1 MKTYDKNYLECRFYI
16 IGDREVGKKSF
27 IDKLL
32 NIPSTSLIRNINA
45 EKNFREAIT
54 KLLKENEL
62 SDEEYYIKVNNLP
75 FNATSKQSN
84 SSTKK
89 IDSKIKEEENK
100 KEKEKL
106 SKTLNM
112 KFNPKINNN
121 KVLEE
126 KKNKII
132 MKSLVK
138 YQVLSSRFTRP
149 PIPEYP
155 SKLYNINKSKI
166 LIKPYYI
173 FPGEEMPEYY
183 IRENENTKKEF
194 IIDGNPKINM
204 KGIIDDLFLLKNNQ
218 ETIINL
224 DKLAGYNIYVYNF
237 FIFIYDLSNFYSF
250 ELMRKYFSKI
260 IEILKITNYEDND
273 IICILGNKKDK
284 RESLDNEQELIYN
297 DFIKSNENIYIKEIS
312 TKPFFNFNKFF
323 YELLSNI
330 LSKYHEKLFI
340 ENDFKSKFEK
350 ILLNKETFSKSMR
363 NIYNPYEDNPGPIYD
378 INTLYRYISPEEL
391 IQAFHSK
398 KKRFNQKIFEDKSGP
413 IFGETKNFKN
423 FLNTKNIP
431 NIGFIKKA
439 GGLLDKTPKGFSFGI
454 VNGLFNLRKSRKEI
468 INEINKNIRDSVED
482 DCILYKLNLQSKSKE
497 KNYFDNAKERKKQYL
512 DEKRTKSK
520 EKTEKNLEMIKEN
533 LKKLKTKE
541 EEKKNIIL
549 TKLNSTLYKSSSTP
563 NLNILS
569 DENKEILN
577 SYKDHL
583 SNILYPK
590 NHENINKYIKKRNYI
605 IKHYP
610 TPSTPGPNAYNIS
623 QNLLNP
629 NRGKSILERHKLI
642 DHSKV
647 DPQLPYFKDEFDLIV
662 ERAQK
667 TMMLNL
673 DNEKKNKQINENI
686 IKENTPITY
695 KNEKIWEK
703 WDKNR
708 KNIINYGPIKKFLDG
723 RKRNLELQKENQV
736 KIESEKKQ
744 LEDLSKA
751 LSLEKGYGDPS
762 EIKHINYSLVEES
775 SPKYSIK
782 GKNMPHI
789 SNYDDDFEKIFIN
802 EDKEVLNAIIQE
814 KMTRPLP
821 DFNYIR
827 PKLPNIVFS
836 RANRFEKIK
845 KFLGSDD
852 LFKDGIFTPK
862 TQQSFFKKEPLSNQ
876 GKRTVFVDYKNKSPS
891 PAEYKIKGE
900 FEIIAEKGKKI
911 SDDRNKIKIK
921 ESRNNIKLIE

>member
-75 FNATSKQSN
+75 FNATSKQNN

-121 KVLEE
+121 KALEE

-224 DKLAGYNIYVYNF
+224 DKLTGYNIYVYNF

-413 IFGETKNFKN
+413 IFGENKNFKN

-549 TKLNSTLYKSSSTP
+549 TKLNSTLYKSSSMP
-563 NLNILS
+563 NL
-569 DENKEILN
+569 
-577 SYKDHL
+577 
-583 SNILYPK
+583 
-590 NHENINKYIKKRNYI
+590 KYI
-605 IKHYP
+605 
-610 TPSTPGPNAYNIS
+610 
-623 QNLLNP
+623 
-629 NRGKSILERHKLI
+629 
-642 DHSKV
+642 
-647 DPQLPYFKDEFDLIV
+647 
-662 ERAQK
+662 
-667 TMMLNL
+667 
-673 DNEKKNKQINENI
+673 
-686 IKENTPITY
+686 
-695 KNEKIWEK
+695 
-703 WDKNR
+703 
-708 KNIINYGPIKKFLDG
+708 
-723 RKRNLELQKENQV
+723 
-736 KIESEKKQ
+736 
-744 LEDLSKA
+744 
-751 LSLEKGYGDPS
+751 
-762 EIKHINYSLVEES
+762 
-775 SPKYSIK
+775 
-782 GKNMPHI
+782 
-789 SNYDDDFEKIFIN
+789 
-802 EDKEVLNAIIQE
+802 
-814 KMTRPLP
+814 
-821 DFNYIR
+821 IR
-827 PKLPNIVFS
+827 
-836 RANRFEKIK
+836 
-845 KFLGSDD
+845 
-852 LFKDGIFTPK
+852 
-862 TQQSFFKKEPLSNQ
+862 
-876 GKRTVFVDYKNKSPS
+876 
-891 PAEYKIKGE
+891 
-900 FEIIAEKGKKI
+900 
-911 SDDRNKIKIK
+911 
-921 ESRNNIKLIE
+921 

>member
-121 KVLEE
+121 KALEE

-378 INTLYRYISPEEL
+378 INTIYRYISPEEL

-413 IFGETKNFKN
+413 IFGEAKNFKN

-541 EEKKNIIL
+541 EEKKNII
-549 TKLNSTLYKSSSTP
+549 
-563 NLNILS
+563 
-569 DENKEILN
+569 
-577 SYKDHL
+577 
-583 SNILYPK
+583 
-590 NHENINKYIKKRNYI
+590 
-605 IKHYP
+605 
-610 TPSTPGPNAYNIS
+610 YN
-623 QNLLNP
+623 
-629 NRGKSILERHKLI
+629 
-642 DHSKV
+642 
-647 DPQLPYFKDEFDLIV
+647 FD
-662 ERAQK
+662 
-667 TMMLNL
+667 
-673 DNEKKNKQINENI
+673 
-686 IKENTPITY
+686 
-695 KNEKIWEK
+695 
-703 WDKNR
+703 
-708 KNIINYGPIKKFLDG
+708 
-723 RKRNLELQKENQV
+723 
-736 KIESEKKQ
+736 
-744 LEDLSKA
+744 
-751 LSLEKGYGDPS
+751 
-762 EIKHINYSLVEES
+762 
-775 SPKYSIK
+775 
-782 GKNMPHI
+782 
-789 SNYDDDFEKIFIN
+789 
-802 EDKEVLNAIIQE
+802 
-814 KMTRPLP
+814 
-821 DFNYIR
+821 
-827 PKLPNIVFS
+827 
-836 RANRFEKIK
+836 KIK
-845 KFLGSDD
+845 FN
-852 LFKDGIFTPK
+852 FI
-862 TQQSFFKKEPLSNQ
+862 
-876 GKRTVFVDYKNKSPS
+876 
-891 PAEYKIKGE
+891 
-900 FEIIAEKGKKI
+900 
-911 SDDRNKIKIK
+911 
-921 ESRNNIKLIE
+921 